1 VTEGCAIVRSGSVK
15 QLFIKIGG
23 MIKMTF
29 QELLEKRES
38 CRAFADRPVSRE
50 DIMKLVEAGRLSPS
64 GCNAQPW
71 KFIIVDEPGAKEKLC
86 DALVVEGGATGAPF
100 RNQVPVFIILVE
112 QPARV
117 MPFVKEHYG
126 DTQRFAQGDI
136 GMAAMNMCYQALELG
151 LSTCILGVNDQK
163 KMEDYF
169 GIPQGNEVRLVL
181 AVGYSAEEKAP
192 RKKIRKSIEE
202 ICSFNH
208 W

>member
-1 VTEGCAIVRSGSVK
+1 MSFKEI
-15 QLFIKIGG
+15 
-23 MIKMTF
+23 
-29 QELLEKRES
+29 LEKRES
-38 CRAFADRPVSRE
+38 CRAFSSRPVTR
-50 DIMKLVEAGRLSPS
+50 DDLMKLVEAGRLSPS

-71 KFIIVDEPGAKEKLC
+71 KFIVIDEQNAKEKLC
-86 DALVVEGGATGAPF
+86 DALVVDGGATGAPF
-100 RNQVPVFIILVE
+100 RQQVPAFIIIVE

-117 MPFVKEHYG
+117 MPFVKDHYG

-169 GIPQGNEVRLVL
+169 GIPQGSEVRLVL

>member
-1 VTEGCAIVRSGSVK
+1 M
-15 QLFIKIGG
+15 IGG
-23 MIKMTF
+23 RIKMTF
-29 QELLEKRES
+29 KEMLEKRES
-38 CRAFADRPVSRE
+38 CRAFSGRLVTRDDLMR
-50 DIMKLVEAGRLSPS
+50 LVEAGRLSPS

-71 KFIIVDEPGAKEKLC
+71 KFIVVDEPDAKERLC
-86 DALVVEGGATGAPF
+86 DALVVDGGATGAPF
-100 RNQVPVFIILVE
+100 RKQVPAFIIIVE
-112 QPARV
+112 QPAKV
-117 MPFVKEHYG
+117 MPFVKDHYG

-169 GIPQGNEVRLVL
+169 WIPQGSEVRLVL

-192 RKKIRKSIEE
+192 RKKIRKPVEE

-208 W
+208 WSGIVFTRSMK

>member
-1 VTEGCAIVRSGSVK
+1 MAVENNEIV
-15 QLFIKIGG
+15 KIGG

-29 QELLEKRES
+29 QEMLEKRES

-50 DIMKLVEAGRLSPS
+50 DLIKLVEAGRLSPS

-86 DALVVEGGATGAPF
+86 DALVVKGGATGAPF
-100 RNQVPVFIILVE
+100 REQVPAFVIIVE
-112 QPARV
+112 QPAKV

-169 GIPQGNEVRLVL
+169 GIPQGSEVRLVL
-181 AVGYSAEEKAP
+181 AVGYSADEKAP
-192 RKKIRKSIEE
+192 RKKIRKPIEE

>member
-1 VTEGCAIVRSGSVK
+1 
-15 QLFIKIGG
+15 
-23 MIKMTF
+23 MTF
-29 QELLEKRES
+29 KEMLEKRES
-38 CRAFADRPVSRE
+38 CRAFSGRLVTRDDLMR
-50 DIMKLVEAGRLSPS
+50 LVEAGRLSPS

-71 KFIIVDEPGAKEKLC
+71 KFIVVDEPDAKERLC
-86 DALVVEGGATGAPF
+86 DALVVDGGATGAPF
-100 RNQVPVFIILVE
+100 RKQVPAFIIIVE
-112 QPARV
+112 QPAKV
-117 MPFVKEHYG
+117 MPFVKDHYG

-169 GIPQGNEVRLVL
+169 GIPQGSEVRLVL

-192 RKKIRKSIEE
+192 RKKIRKPVEE

-208 W
+208 WSGIVFTRSMK

>member
-1 VTEGCAIVRSGSVK
+1 
-15 QLFIKIGG
+15 
-23 MIKMTF
+23 MTF
-29 QELLEKRES
+29 REMLEKRES
-38 CRAFADRPVSRE
+38 CRAFSNRPVSR
-50 DIMKLVEAGRLSPS
+50 DDLMKLVEAGRLSPS

-71 KFIIVDEPGAKEKLC
+71 RFLVVDDPDAKEKLC
-86 DALVVEGGATGAPF
+86 DALVVEGGATVAPF
-100 RNQVPVFIILVE
+100 RKQVPAFIIIVE

-136 GMAAMNMCYQALELG
+136 GMAAMNICYQALELG
-151 LSTCILGVNDQK
+151 LSTCLLGVNDQK

-169 GIPQGNEVRLVL
+169 GIPHDNEARLVL

-192 RKKIRKSIEE
+192 RKKTRKPIEE